1 MIRKKNVR
9 PNQYKKEILNGGRE
23 KIIRQELNKIKKYGL
38 CIV

>member
-1 MIRKKNVR
+1 MDKKNSER

>member
-9 PNQYKKEILNGGRE
+9 PKQYKKEILNGGRE